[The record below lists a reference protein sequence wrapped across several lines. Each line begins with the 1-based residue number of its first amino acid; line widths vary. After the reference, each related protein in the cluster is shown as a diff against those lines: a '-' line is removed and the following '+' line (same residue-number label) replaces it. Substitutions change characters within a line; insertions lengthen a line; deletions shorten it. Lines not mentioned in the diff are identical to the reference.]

1 MKLHE
6 RLAALAESGIVTL
19 VLDPDHLRFLWAN
32 ASGLK
37 LWKVESLEE
46 LSARDLSDMSAAAR
60 ARLAAYVAR
69 LREGQTAEETWTVY
83 PGGEPVPLRAF
94 FSGVELDD
102 GRLGLLIQALRVEA
116 TAQVALARSVEAL
129 RHASSMVTLLDAQG
143 NALLHNPA
151 ALRAFGEGAP
161 FAGRFV
167 DPQVAEALLEAAS
180 RGEVAWREAAVRTAE
195 GERWH
200 LVEAR
205 QVPDP
210 ATGEPA
216 ILVQHVDETGRR
228 AAEQT
233 AEAQARFAAEL
244 AEALETVQRQ
254 KEEILTLSAPILE
267 VATGTLAL
275 PVIGAL
281 DGPRSEEIAARL
293 LHAVVER
300 TARCIIL
307 DLTGAA
313 TATAGAAEH
322 IAQLV
327 RSLRLLGTRPIV
339 TGVPPALAQALPE
352 SGADLSGVM
361 MLRSLRDGIR
371 ASARRAF
378 N

>member
-1 MKLHE
+1 M
-6 RLAALAESGIVTL
+6 
-19 VLDPDHLRFLWAN
+19 
-32 ASGLK
+32 
-37 LWKVESLEE
+37 
-46 LSARDLSDMSAAAR
+46 
-60 ARLAAYVAR
+60 
-69 LREGQTAEETWTVY
+69 
-83 PGGEPVPLRAF
+83 
-94 FSGVELDD
+94 
-102 GRLGLLIQALRVEA
+102 
-116 TAQVALARSVEAL
+116 
-129 RHASSMVTLLDAQG
+129 
-143 NALLHNPA
+143 
-151 ALRAFGEGAP
+151 
-161 FAGRFV
+161 
-167 DPQVAEALLEAAS
+167 
-180 RGEVAWREAAVRTAE
+180 RTAE

-210 ATGEPA
+210 VTGEPA

-228 AAEQT
+228 TAEQT

-244 AEALETVQRQ
+244 ADALETVQRQ
-254 KEEILTLSAPILE
+254 KQEILMLSAPILE

-300 TARCIIL
+300 AARCIIL

-313 TATAGAAEH
+313 TATAGAAEY

-339 TGVPPALAQALPE
+339 TGVPPALAQAFAE
-352 SGADLSGVM
+352 IGADLSGVM